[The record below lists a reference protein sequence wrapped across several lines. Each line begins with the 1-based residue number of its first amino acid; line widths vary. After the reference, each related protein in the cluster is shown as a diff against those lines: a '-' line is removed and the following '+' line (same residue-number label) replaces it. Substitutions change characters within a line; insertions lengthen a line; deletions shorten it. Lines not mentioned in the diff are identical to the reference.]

1 MGLTSRTIDVLNCV
15 KTGDGSLR
23 LVAEL
28 KTECYS
34 SSHLPAAFL
43 AWIVAAVVLLGFPV
57 IIVYLT
63 VYSVTVDPESFSLA
77 LEAYGYILRGL
88 RVGFLWFRASQ
99 FVFALALVAVTSVP
113 RDSEAQLLGGIIV
126 FLLQGLSVVIL
137 NPFERHLFTTVPA
150 LVASVASIFQLTFF
164 LSKSGHPNM
173 FRFAMI
179 SIAMGVV
186 IGIVAVVLR
195 TLKAARS
202 SDPVEPGA
210 THGISE
216 RALAGP
222 GGSDTSSILPPPDLV
237 RQTHAL
243 NVSASLEAYNLP
255 QIKILENSF
264 ALVTLP
270 PQDGS
275 SPHGEFI
282 SDGTSF
288 QSSSSSLSSSSS
300 YSSSSS
306 SSSSAISGDASTSS
320 SSSVL
325 LSNLVIN
332 DEGTTTMGGG
342 GGGGGGGTSKADKRK
357 KLQQRRAKRDRRPS
371 ASMTNLYSHQDKGG
385 GGHGGGVRMGSLRGK
400 KQMLGATLSPTSS
413 SPALSPRSAVVHSR
427 RRRSGGPSQL
437 KNKKGELSP
446 SSRRRAPLSSHRSRS
461 PSFVR
466 KSTDN
471 LMSLDAPSPQSGGS
485 HRRGSRG
492 GLRSRSKDLLSD
504 HSGAPSR
511 SPRARSSFSN
521 S

>member
-1 MGLTSRTIDVLNCV
+1 MG
-15 KTGDGSLR
+15 
-23 LVAEL
+23 
-28 KTECYS
+28 
-34 SSHLPAAFL
+34 
-43 AWIVAAVVLLGFPV
+43 
-57 IIVYLT
+57 
-63 VYSVTVDPESFSLA
+63 
-77 LEAYGYILRGL
+77 
-88 RVGFLWFRASQ
+88 
-99 FVFALALVAVTSVP
+99 
-113 RDSEAQLLGGIIV
+113 
-126 FLLQGLSVVIL
+126 
-137 NPFERHLFTTVPA
+137 
-150 LVASVASIFQLTFF
+150 
-164 LSKSGHPNM
+164 
-173 FRFAMI
+173 
-179 SIAMGVV
+179 
-186 IGIVAVVLR
+186 
-195 TLKAARS
+195 
-202 SDPVEPGA
+202 
-210 THGISE
+210 
-216 RALAGP
+216 
-222 GGSDTSSILPPPDLV
+222 
-237 RQTHAL
+237 
-243 NVSASLEAYNLP
+243 
-255 QIKILENSF
+255 
-264 ALVTLP
+264 
-270 PQDGS
+270 
-275 SPHGEFI
+275 

-300 YSSSSS
+300 SSSA
-306 SSSSAISGDASTSS
+306 SSAISGDASTSS

-332 DEGTTTMGGG
+332 DEGITTMGG

-371 ASMTNLYSHQDKGG
+371 ASMTNLYSHQNKGG

>member
-43 AWIVAAVVLLGFPV
+43 AWIVAAVVLLGVPV

-300 YSSSSS
+300 
-306 SSSSAISGDASTSS
+306 
-320 SSSVL
+320 SVL

-332 DEGTTTMGGG
+332 DEGTTTMGG

-371 ASMTNLYSHQDKGG
+371 ASMTNLYSHQDKSG

-437 KNKKGELSP
+437 KKKGELSP

-492 GLRSRSKDLLSD
+492 GLRSRSKDLSSD
-504 HSGAPSR
+504 HSGAPNR